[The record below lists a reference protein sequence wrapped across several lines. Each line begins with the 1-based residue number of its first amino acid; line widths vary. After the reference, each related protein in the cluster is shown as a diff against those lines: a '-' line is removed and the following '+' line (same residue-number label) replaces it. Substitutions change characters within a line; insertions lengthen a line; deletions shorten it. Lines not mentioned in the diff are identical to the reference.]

1 MEPVQVEETA
11 EELDS
16 LAKEDVHVQRHHVAD
31 LDTVRR
37 ESVRE
42 LPAFGPVEESDIL
55 GGEGGGEA
63 WVSQVLPPSRPP
75 SAPPYLLEE
84 GLEESVTETADD
96 ASASEAEAEAA
107 YARAQGG
114 KDA

>member
-1 MEPVQVEETA
+1 MFTF
-11 EELDS
+11 S
-16 LAKEDVHVQRHHVAD
+16 
-31 LDTVRR
+31 DTT
-37 ESVRE
+37 
-42 LPAFGPVEESDIL
+42 LLIL
-55 GGEGGGEA
+55 TQSAVSRFVSSPLLVLSKKAISWAGKGGGEA